1 MKAEIHLLKSN
12 LDYSL
17 SAKENKMDWIKCTV
31 FTTSSAIE
39 SVCGRLALID
49 INGTQVEDEADFLVF
64 LKENTAFWDLVDDEL
79 IEKMKGETRVIF
91 YLPDDEYL
99 NKKLSEVKNELSE
112 LKLFDINNEYGR
124 LDLETSVT
132 NEEDWANNWKKYF
145 KPINI
150 GKKILVCPEWE
161 NCDNKEGRI
170 VFKINPGMTFGTG
183 THHST
188 RMCIEL
194 LEDIIKENDSVLD
207 VGCGSGILSI
217 ISLLLGA
224 KDAFALDID
233 PNAIHIAYENAL
245 LNGIGKDK
253 YYVTSGNVL
262 SDKDLQ
268 NEIKQKKYNVV
279 VANIIADVIIALAPM
294 AKDYIKEN
302 GTFICSGIILPRLE
316 EVEAELKKYFKIEKT
331 IKSADW
337 AAIYCKLL

>member
-1 MKAEIHLLKSN
+1 
-12 LDYSL
+12 
-17 SAKENKMDWIKCTV
+17 MDWIKCTV

-39 SVCGRLALID
+39 SVCGRLSLID
-49 INGTQVEDEADFLVF
+49 INGTQVEDEAEFLLF

-99 NKKLSEVKNELSE
+99 DNKLIEVKNELE
-112 LKLFDINNEYGR
+112 ALKDFDTKGEYGR
-124 LDLETSVT
+124 LEFETSVT

-161 NCDNKEGRI
+161 ECENNENRT

-194 LEDIIKENDSVLD
+194 LENCVKETDSILDI
-207 VGCGSGILSI
+207 GCGSGILSI

-233 PNAIHIAYENAL
+233 PNAIHIAYSNAE

-262 SDKDLQ
+262 TDENLQ
-268 NEIKQKKYNVV
+268 NEIKQKKYDVV

-294 AKDYIKEN
+294 AKEYVKQG

-316 EVEAELKKYFKIEKT
+316 EVESELKKYFTIEKT
-331 IKSADW
+331 VKSADW
-337 AAIYCKLL
+337 AAIYCKL